1 MVKVETEDDYWR
13 AVRNYRKELKKK
25 VLAEVEKEAEK
36 IELKRQQKANEAS
49 SKEPKKGKTR
59 PKKSINS
66 TSGGKY
72 QKESSEKK
80 MKGEK

>member
-1 MVKVETEDDYWR
+1 MIRSWRRVGADFVLLKVETEDDYWR

-36 IELKRQQKANEAS
+36 IGLKRQQKANEAS

-59 PKKSINS
+59 PH
-66 TSGGKY
+66 
-72 QKESSEKK
+72 SS
-80 MKGEK
+80 